1 MHYIDSIKR
10 PLSLMEKTCLK
21 SNHTLLFLFHFSLF
35 VEGALERQTRMNL
48 QKEET
53 SSGYKVWVHFLVEV

>member
-21 SNHTLLFLFHFSLF
+21 SNHTLLFLFRFSLF
-35 VEGALERQTRMNL
+35 VEGALER
-48 QKEET
+48 
-53 SSGYKVWVHFLVEV
+53 